1 MAESAIDDNGDDC
14 CSLVTARADGARGT
28 QLPLV
33 VALHARGG
41 DAASELERARLRFG
55 AGPDIVAL
63 GAARPCNP
71 MQSNLRSVA
80 AYAGFSWYLGDDP
93 ARPEA
98 ASFGD
103 ALAQT
108 EAFVRGIRRP
118 FVLAGDEQGAVLSTV
133 LSLFTPHGLVGLHT
147 VRLSSPSIDGWT
159 PPFARMDGIR
169 VVMEDSGD
177 TSRIGIELEQRGAI
191 VDRNRHG
198 AAELERWLESI
209 SAGEDARV

>member
-1 MAESAIDDNGDDC
+1 
-14 CSLVTARADGARGT
+14 ARVDGACGAR
-28 QLPLV
+28 LPLV

-41 DAASELERARLRFG
+41 DAASETERVRLRFG

-103 ALAQT
+103 ALAQV
-108 EAFVRGIRRP
+108 EAFVRGIGRP
-118 FVLAGDEQGAVLSTV
+118 FVLAGDEQGAVLAIV
-133 LSLFTPHGLVGLHT
+133 LSLFTPDGLVGAHT
-147 VRLSSPSIDGWT
+147 VRLSSPTIDGWT
-159 PPFARMDGIR
+159 PPFARMDGIHI
-169 VVMEDSGD
+169 VIEDSGD
-177 TSRIGIELEQRGAI
+177 TSRIGLELERRGAV
-191 VDRNRHG
+191 VDVRDRHAG
-198 AAELERWLESI
+198 LERWLESLP
-209 SAGEDARV
+209 ADEDARD